1 MKWSEEIVSFLR
13 GIVVVNA
20 DKRNIIIIKRNGSNK
35 FIRDAEEQVIK
46 GTVGD
51 VLKQIIQT
59 ISCSLAWIKLMLKTL
74 GQLDG

>member
-1 MKWSEEIVSFLR
+1 
-13 GIVVVNA
+13 VVNA
-20 DKRNIIIIKRNGSNK
+20 DKKKYHYNKKKTSNK
-35 FIRDAEEQVIK
+35 FIRDAEEQAIK